1 MSIEAIVPAVQPS
14 TVAPETQAV
23 SGVSG
28 SGGTDF
34 EARLEAAIN
43 SVSDTQN
50 TADVRLGRLAS
61 GEEADIH
68 TTMIALQEAD
78 ISMRMMVSARDKVVE
93 AYQTVM
99 NIAI

>member
-1 MSIEAIVPAVQPS
+1 MSIDAILPAVPPS
-14 TVAPETQAV
+14 AVGPAAPTEVQ
-23 SGVSG
+23 
-28 SGGTDF
+28 GGGDF
-34 EARLEAAIN
+34 ERRLEAAIH

-50 TADVRLGRLAS
+50 AADVRLGRLAA

-93 AYQTVM
+93 AYQTM
-99 NIAI
+99 MSIAI

>member
-1 MSIEAIVPAVQPS
+1 MSIESIVPAVQPS
-14 TVAPETQAV
+14 MVAPEPVAGA
-23 SGVSG
+23 SGAS
-28 SGGTDF
+28 GTDF
-34 EARLEAAIN
+34 EARLEAAIH

-50 TADVRLGRLAS
+50 AADVRLGRLAS

-78 ISMRMMVSARDKVVE
+78 ISMRVMVSARDKVVE